1 MSAENKVSTPDSTPA
16 KPALNINL
24 DYLVP
29 TLSAICAGVIHHIC
43 NKKEAL
49 TYVDLLLII
58 SPSLPVLLGLVVKI
72 ITFMIN
78 WLANGTQ
85 NMNLGFL
92 GTMIQKMNSILQL
105 NKQNVTFNNNDSLD
119 KDGRIIF
126 QKYTVNIDISK
137 KMTEWQNMN
146 YYIIQHKETT
156 CESILFKII
165 QKFTNILYD
174 RNLIFVNFY
183 HEMTFEN
190 NKVII
195 YFVNIPN
202 SDKYNLY
209 IASSSEE
216 YLLTT
221 NIYRKL
227 YPSTYVENISYYRIS
242 RIYNE
247 YRDELLHTVK
257 MYKAKS
263 TNKRKVCMN
272 FCFAGPPGTSKTY
285 GARAIAKELT
295 REIFEINLSKI
306 VYEEDF
312 LALFSE
318 ENIKKYVF
326 LLDEIDLMCP
336 SREFDDKLIK
346 SAEETRL
353 TTFGI
358 TKSNTDV
365 VIDYDS
371 EHSSLTEE
379 DGFVNKKLLHQIHLL
394 QDEVRKLHEKMDKT
408 SSFQDWLKSF
418 LEKFYRITSELLY
431 INLIRHFIPI
441 YDVFGATTLSSINEY
456 NKIFVKH
463 YDGGIKVSQKLLEE
477 KIFGIN
483 SSSNDG
489 STSNNSPMSAIK
501 TPFTL
506 RTLLNFISG
515 GNTHDDLVI
524 IATTNRPEKLD
535 PALIRPGRLRLIEFK
550 NLRKEDAVCMLLENY
565 PEEKEAIERGLDE
578 IGYTDY
584 MSNGALL
591 EAVISSTHT
600 LEKTLKTFQRELY
613 NLNN

>member
-1 MSAENKVSTPDSTPA
+1 MSTENKVSTPDSTPA

-58 SPSLPVLLGLVVKI
+58 SPSLPVLLGVVIKI

-92 GTMIQKMNSILQL
+92 GTMIQKMNSMIQFKPKID
-105 NKQNVTFNNNDSLD
+105 NSNSFDEK
-119 KDGRIIF
+119 GRIIF

-137 KMTEWQNMN
+137 KLTEWQKDG
-146 YYIIQHKETT
+146 YYINIFKNIKYDVGFDRFP
-156 CESILFKII
+156 SLSYILTHITGI
-165 QKFTNILYD
+165 EIDYNTS
-174 RNLIFVNFY
+174 FVNFY
-183 HEMTFEN
+183 HEFMIK
-190 NKVII
+190 NKHVII
-195 YFVNIPN
+195 YIENKNDNKYDIYFVSNDIYYLNPT
-202 SDKYNLY
+202 NLY
-209 IASSSEE
+209 SEICPKV
-216 YLLTT
+216 Y
-221 NIYRKL
+221 
-227 YPSTYVENISYYRIS
+227 SENTSYYRIS

-257 MYKAKS
+257 MYKEKS

-318 ENIKKYVF
+318 GNVKKYVF

-346 SAEETRL
+346 SVEETRL

-358 TKSNTDV
+358 TKSNN
-365 VIDYDS
+365 VIDS
-371 EHSSLTEE
+371 ESENSSLTEE
-379 DGFVNKKLLHQIHLL
+379 EGFENKKLSHQITIL
-394 QDEVRKLHEKMDKT
+394 QSEIRKLHEKMDKT
-408 SSFQDWLKSF
+408 SVFQDWLKSF
-418 LEKFYRITSELLY
+418 LEKFYRVTNELLY
-431 INLIRHFIPI
+431 ISLMRCFTSIS
-441 YDVFGATTLSSINEY
+441 DVFAATTLSSINEY
-456 NKIFVKH
+456 NNFFFKGVDGSTKVK
-463 YDGGIKVSQKLLEE
+463 QKLLEE

-483 SSSNDG
+483 SSSND
-489 STSNNSPMSAIK
+489 SLTSNNSSISTVK

-535 PALIRPGRLRLIEFK
+535 PALIRPGRLRFIEFK

-565 PEEKEAIERGLDE
+565 PEEKTAIERGLDE
-578 IGYTDY
+578 IGYEDY

-591 EAVISSTHT
+591 EAIISSTHT
-600 LEKTLKTFQRELY
+600 LEKTLKTFQRELC
-613 NLNN
+613 NLTN